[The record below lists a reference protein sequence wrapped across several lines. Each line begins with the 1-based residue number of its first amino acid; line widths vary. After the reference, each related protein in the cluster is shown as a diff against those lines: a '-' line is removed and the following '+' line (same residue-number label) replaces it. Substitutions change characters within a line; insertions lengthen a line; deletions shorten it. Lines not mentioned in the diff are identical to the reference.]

1 MFRFKGS
8 WMMILIAFVLTVG
21 LMSCSKKGS
30 GGEDDGNSPYMILDL
45 RVDGVTDSS
54 VSLKWTATGDDKDVG
69 AATTY
74 DLRYYH
80 TWLSTANWDSATQ
93 VTGEPA
99 PSTAGQTDSMTVTG
113 LKKDSTYYFALIAY
127 DEAANSSGISNN
139 AVATCFTDIVVTFAD
154 SNLED
159 VIRATISKPTG
170 DIHRTD
176 LEALTFLDAN
186 GLEID
191 SLRGLEYCTNLVQVF
206 LNFNSVSDIGPL
218 AGLTKLLDVQ
228 FAGNDIVDISPMAGL
243 LNVQRFNLAGNSI
256 SDISALSGLFA
267 LHLMSLDNN
276 NISDLSPLV
285 DNSGIGMN
293 DTIYISGNPLSQ
305 ESINTYIPTLESRGV
320 TVIH

>member
-1 MFRFKGS
+1 MNRVFGS
-8 WMMILIAFVLTVG
+8 WALIIVAFVLTIG

-30 GGEDDGNSPYMILDL
+30 GNEKDENSPYMILDL
-45 RVDGVTDSS
+45 RVDGVSDSS

-80 TWLSTANWDSATQ
+80 TWLSPANWDSAKQ
-93 VTGEPA
+93 VTGEPT
-99 PSTAGQTDSMTVTG
+99 PSTAGQTDSITVYG
-113 LKKDSTYYFALIAY
+113 LKKDSTYYFGLIAY
-127 DEAANSSGISNN
+127 DEAGNSSGMSNCTF
-139 AVATCFTDIVVTFAD
+139 ATCFTDIVVTFAD
-154 SNLED
+154 SNLEA
-159 VIRATISKPTG
+159 VIRAAISKPTG

-176 LEALTFLDAN
+176 LEPLSFLDAN

-206 LNFNSVSDIGPL
+206 MNFNSVSDLEPI
-218 AGLTKLLDVQ
+218 AGLNKLLDVQ
-228 FAGNDIVDISPMAGL
+228 FAGNDIANLSPMAGL
-243 LNVQRFNLAGNSI
+243 VNIQRLNLAGNSI
-256 SDISALSGLFA
+256 SDISALSGLIN

-285 DNSGIGMN
+285 ANNGIVAS
-293 DTIYISGNPLSQ
+293 DTIYVSGNPLSQ